1 VICDIWKTE
10 YDCWKTESE
19 TKYETKKAKAQKEVI
34 VNESDGKQEKV
45 EIGMMRERMKRD
57 VWRDE
62 VRETQTQGGY

>member
-1 VICDIWKTE
+1 VTWKTE
-10 YDCWKTESE
+10 YDCWNTESE